1 MSLHPDVL
9 VLHYFIDSHDPVI
22 CPAQAGRT
30 THTHTHTQRK
40 RERAIGLKTQ
50 THTLSKTHTRIIHS
64 YHSFKTVY
72 RSKRRWGARVHT
84 VTEHV

>member
-30 THTHTHTQRK
+30 THTHTHTEK
-40 RERAIGLKTQ
+40 ERESHRPEDTNSHTIKN
-50 THTLSKTHTRIIHS
+50 THT
-64 YHSFKTVY
+64 YHSFI
-72 RSKRRWGARVHT
+72 SFIQNSLQI
-84 VTEHV
+84 